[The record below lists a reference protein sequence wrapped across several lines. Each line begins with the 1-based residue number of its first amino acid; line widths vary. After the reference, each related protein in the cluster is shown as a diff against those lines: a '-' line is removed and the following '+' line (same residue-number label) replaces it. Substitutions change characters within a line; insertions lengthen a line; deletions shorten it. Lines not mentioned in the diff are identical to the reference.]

1 MKALVKDID
10 GIGLTLREVEKPTIR
25 ANEVLIKI
33 KSTAICG
40 TDLHIWNWDTWASST
55 IKTPMTVGHEFMGE
69 IEEIG
74 ENVESLSVGM
84 RVSAEGHIAGS
95 NSRNGE
101 DSTYTKRLCGE
112 CRSRH
117 NNVTKRKNTKVCS
130 R

>member
-10 GIGLTLREVEKPTIR
+10 GIGLTLREVEKPTIQ

-55 IKTPMTVGHEFMGE
+55 IKIPMTVGHEFMGE

-74 ENVESLSVGM
+74 ENVDNLSVGM

-95 NSRNGE
+95 NSRNAKAGKLHL
-101 DSTYTKRLCGE
+101 DP
-112 CRSRH
+112 
-117 NNVTKRKNTKVCS
+117 VTVD
-130 R
+130 